1 MSKNFKKR
9 PSPLS
14 SGVFM
19 DNWLHKKVHH
29 QAPET
34 IVNNDEETEGNDSL
48 TMDAHLQPVEEE
60 EPSRASSPDD
70 GQSCVQNRLSMQC
83 TGSSHS
89 SQETSGSSYSTDS
102 VPSLD
107 AELQHGPFQP
117 KDSSGLNLQVHIS
130 KGKTRRFQSS
140 WFERFPWL
148 HISLTVKS
156 VLCYPCA
163 RANCKFT
170 FLVYQEC

>member
-60 EPSRASSPDD
+60 VHSRASLPDD
-70 GQSCVQNRLSMQC
+70 LCSDLMQLAAATQRLLEVLTQQS
-83 TGSSHS
+83 
-89 SQETSGSSYSTDS
+89 
-102 VPSLD
+102 SLD
-107 AELQHGPFQP
+107 AYNIVFQS
-117 KDSSGLNLQVHIS
+117 KDSVLFEQYQKAKLIVFSVSRMLIINSIRSGLIHEW
-130 KGKTRRFQSS
+130 T
-140 WFERFPWL
+140 
-148 HISLTVKS
+148 
-156 VLCYPCA
+156 
-163 RANCKFT
+163 
-170 FLVYQEC
+170 

>member
-60 EPSRASSPDD
+60 EPSRAYSPDD
-70 GQSCVQNRLSMQC
+70 GQSCVQNRLLHAKNLVHQLLHFC
-83 TGSSHS
+83 V
-89 SQETSGSSYSTDS
+89 QN
-102 VPSLD
+102 SLK
-107 AELQHGPFQP
+107 LTYWHQ
-117 KDSSGLNLQVHIS
+117 
-130 KGKTRRFQSS
+130 RFQKI
-140 WFERFPWL
+140 FRGL
-148 HISLTVKS
+148 
-156 VLCYPCA
+156 YPGPP
-163 RANCKFT
+163 F
-170 FLVYQEC
+170 